1 MKRVLFLMTAAIMA
15 VALVAC
21 GAPATQQMDAA
32 TSAPATEAPTP
43 EPTVEPTPEPIVVFT
58 DAVLEGL
65 VRKAMNK
72 PTGDIMLAEAKAVTE
87 LNLEMEG
94 GVPIPRV
101 ADLSDLTQFPNLT
114 ALNLNWSLAD
124 DGVEGESMDISPLAG
139 LTKLERL
146 SVCCDD
152 ISDISALA
160 GMTNMK
166 DLWIWGNNNIS
177 DISAL
182 AGMTQMESL
191 WIKGNQITDISALAG
206 MENLWLL
213 YMEGNQI
220 TDVSPLAGLT
230 NLTALL
236 LGDNPIED
244 LSPLAG
250 IYPNLTEKDFELN

>member
-94 GVPIPRV
+94 GLVIARV
-101 ADLSDLTQFPNLT
+101 ADVSDLIQFPNLT
-114 ALNLNWSLAD
+114 NLNLNWAMYNPN
-124 DGVEGESMDISPLAG
+124 GEPVDISPLAG
-139 LTKLERL
+139 LTKLEQL
-146 SVCCDD
+146 FICCDD
-152 ISDISALA
+152 ISDINALA
-160 GMTNMK
+160 GMTNMRN
-166 DLWIWGNNNIS
+166 LWIWGNGSIS

-182 AGMTQMESL
+182 AGMTQMEYL
-191 WIKGNQITDISALAG
+191 WMKGNQITDISALAG
-206 MENLWLL
+206 MENLCFLC
-213 YMEGNQI
+213 MEGNQI
-220 TDVSPLAGLT
+220 ADVTPLAGLT
-230 NLTALL
+230 NLTVLL
-236 LGDNPIED
+236 LGDNPIKD

>member
-1 MKRVLFLMTAAIMA
+1 MKRVLFLMAAAIMA
-15 VALVAC
+15 VTLVAC

-43 EPTVEPTPEPIVVFT
+43 EPTLEPTREPVVVFT

-65 VRKAMNK
+65 VRTAMNK
-72 PTGDIMLAEAKAVTE
+72 PTGDIMLTEAEAVTE
-87 LNLEMEG
+87 LNLQMEG

-101 ADLSDLTQFPNLT
+101 ADVSDLTQFPNLT
-114 ALNLNWSLAD
+114 ALNLNWALAD

-139 LTKLERL
+139 LTKLEVL
-146 SVCCDD
+146 YICCDD
-152 ISDISALA
+152 ISDISVLA

-166 DLWIWGNNNIS
+166 ELWIWGNNSIS

-206 MENLWLL
+206 MKNLSRL
-213 YMEGNQI
+213 YMEGNQVTDI
-220 TDVSPLAGLT
+220 TPLVGLT
-230 NLTALL
+230 KLTSLKLA
-236 LGDNPIED
+236 DNPVED
-244 LSPLAG
+244 LSPLAD
-250 IYPNLTEKDFELN
+250 IYPNLTEKDFELK

>member
-1 MKRVLFLMTAAIMA
+1 MKKTLCILIAILL
-15 VALVAC
+15 ALGLTAC
-21 GAPATQQMDAA
+21 GTPATQQMDAA

-94 GVPIPRV
+94 GLVIARV
-101 ADLSDLTQFPNLT
+101 ADVSDLIQFPNLT
-114 ALNLNWSLAD
+114 NLNLNWAMYNPN
-124 DGVEGESMDISPLAG
+124 GEPVDISPLAG
-139 LTKLERL
+139 LTKLEQL
-146 SVCCDD
+146 FICCDD

-160 GMTNMK
+160 GMINMRE
-166 DLWIWGNNNIS
+166 LWIWGNESIS

-182 AGMTQMESL
+182 AGMTQMEYL

-206 MENLWLL
+206 MKNLRLL

-244 LSPLAG
+244 YSPLAG
-250 IYPNLTEKDFELN
+250 IYQNFTEKDFKLN